1 MHIFIIFGGLILWY
15 MAYETKPIIDDEI
28 KDIWKEENM
37 MKRNKLISIIKES
50 F

>member
-1 MHIFIIFGGLILWY
+1 MHIFIIFAGLILWY

-28 KDIWKEENM
+28 ADIWKEENM